1 MNSSSATSKLHSS
14 AGIFGELGELTS
26 EFWLR
31 QNSSAKPLDL
41 PSKLAGAS
49 GAVAVTTFVPLVDDS
64 LERLSGGP
72 EEPAAAATSSKAVKV
87 RAIGAG
93 LIGDLL

>member
-1 MNSSSATSKLHSS
+1 MNSSSAVSKLHST
-14 AGIFGELGELTS
+14 AGIFGEFGELTS

-31 QNSSAKPLDL
+31 QNSSAKPLDP

-49 GAVAVTTFVPLVDDS
+49 GAVVAGRFGALFDDPPV
-64 LERLSGGP
+64 RLSGGP
-72 EEPAAAATSSKAVKV
+72 KELAAAATSSKTVKV
-87 RAIGAG
+87 KAIGAD